1 MTDRKWLT
9 NNRYLYPWFFTL
21 ELVFVIFSINTYGC
35 PGLFFLIHPHHHQH
49 VYWPGSFHG
58 GSSCCSGGEVDSTP
72 STAGK
77 GGVIAIMTRTKT
89 TNIGIVP
96 NGGGGGDDG
105 DRVLSLTQEVEDCR
119 SELRVTPRESGR
131 LRRGGGPLAA
141 SRR

>member
-1 MTDRKWLT
+1 MLLRRRGGQHTLDCGEGGG
-9 NNRYLYPWFFTL
+9 NR
-21 ELVFVIFSINTYGC
+21 
-35 PGLFFLIHPHHHQH
+35 HHDEDKDNDDAQ
-49 VYWPGSFHG
+49 
-58 GSSCCSGGEVDSTP
+58 
-72 STAGK
+72 
-77 GGVIAIMTRTKT
+77 